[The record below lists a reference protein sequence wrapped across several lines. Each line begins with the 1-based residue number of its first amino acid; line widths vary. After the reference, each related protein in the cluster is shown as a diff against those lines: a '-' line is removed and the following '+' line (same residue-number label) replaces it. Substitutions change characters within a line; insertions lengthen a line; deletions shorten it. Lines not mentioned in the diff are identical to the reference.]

1 MTNNISINSKKNT
14 IEITKAF
21 EKAASRFGS
30 DEYNMLRQARNDNP
44 YFRVVI
50 IKRKTSAVSFKGLT
64 YEYMEKYIKA
74 HDDEARSIMAEYEDL
89 RATSESAMDAIADSL
104 SYGEMKAWFLSK
116 YPEIK
121 RFHER
126 RESLMATH

>member
-1 MTNNISINSKKNT
+1 MTNTITINSKKNT

-44 YFRVVI
+44 RFNIVV
-50 IKRKTSAVSFKGLT
+50 IKRKTTVTTFKGLT
-64 YEYMEKYIKA
+64 YEYMENYISA
-74 HDDEARSIMAEYEDL
+74 HDDEEGTTMAELKDL
-89 RATSESAMDAIADSL
+89 LAESDEAVAACAEAL
-104 SYGEMKAWFLSK
+104 SYGEIKAWFLNK

-121 RFHER
+121 NFHER
-126 RESLMATH
+126 RANLMTVA